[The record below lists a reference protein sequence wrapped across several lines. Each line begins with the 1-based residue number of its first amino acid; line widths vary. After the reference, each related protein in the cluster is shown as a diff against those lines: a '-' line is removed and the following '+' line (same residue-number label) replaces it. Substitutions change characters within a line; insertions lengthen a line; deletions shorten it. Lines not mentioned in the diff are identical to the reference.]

1 APRSKEELDEALA
14 QLTDSGLAFKRGSA
28 SQAVYTFKHALVR
41 DTAYDSLL
49 KSRRQELHSKI
60 ARVLEE
66 RFPTTKDTEPE
77 LLAYHYTE
85 AGLLDE
91 AVGYWIKA
99 GQRAVDRSA
108 YQEALSHLA
117 TGLRLLP
124 SVPRS
129 SERNKRELRLQ
140 VARAAALQAT

>member
-1 APRSKEELDEALA
+1 AQMGAAIGREFSYELISAVAPRSKEELDEALA

-66 RFPTTKDTEPE
+66 RFPTAKDTEPE

-85 AGLLDE
+85 AGLIEE
-91 AVGYWIKA
+91 AVGYW
-99 GQRAVDRSA
+99 
-108 YQEALSHLA
+108 
-117 TGLRLLP
+117 
-124 SVPRS
+124 
-129 SERNKRELRLQ
+129 
-140 VARAAALQAT
+140 